1 MPKLKI
7 SLFFHTENENEK
19 RAYEILSPLRRKK
32 TSVITNLILTH
43 EGEIAEYLKKER
55 NYATSK
61 NQNENKIPENNV
73 GKLSD
78 EIKPDNAVGTDPPVK
93 SNKPQFFTETPDT
106 DITEK
111 VNTADAANTVN
122 TTNNEETVDTADS
135 KNSTGINKSL
145 VLKGLSAF
153 QS

>member
-7 SLFFHTENENEK
+7 SLFFHTENEDEK

-32 TSVITNLILTH
+32 TSIVTNLILAH

-55 NYATSK
+55 NHAVSK

-78 EIKPDNAVGTDPPVK
+78 EIRPENAVGTNPPVK
-93 SNKPQFFTETPDT
+93 SNKPQFFTETADT
-106 DITEK
+106 DNAEK
-111 VNTADAANTVN
+111 VNTADAANT
-122 TTNNEETVDTADS
+122 TNSEDTVDATDGEI
-135 KNSTGINKSL
+135 STGINKSL